1 MVGGFI
7 KRCVLAHDA
16 GQETAGVGAIPG
28 GHLVQHGEAVVY
40 VAGQGQMPQDDA
52 FLQDAVRIEDR
63 VPGLRHHGF
72 DAGSGHRKV
81 IRRGRKLGGQGR
93 GDVLQVGQP
102 DVDIPPPALD
112 ALQRLIAAGVADNG
126 EVQPL
131 RPRQVERSDDP
142 RLPLAGRDQI
152 DVVRALRLQVQ
163 KDLGQMPDGDLL
175 AEPLG
180 ADGVVLAEAALEGA
194 AGKEHR
200 AAAPCAADA
209 GLFPEMEGGAGGF
222 QRTAC
227 PAEAD
232 PPGGAVR
239 AALPGAKRAGFGC
252 EVGGFGHT
260 I

>member
-1 MVGGFI
+1 
-7 KRCVLAHDA
+7 
-16 GQETAGVGAIPG
+16 
-28 GHLVQHGEAVVY
+28 
-40 VAGQGQMPQDDA
+40 MPQDDA

-63 VPGLRHHGF
+63 VPGLCHHGF

-112 ALQRLIAAGVADNG
+112 ALQRLVAAGVADNG